1 MNEQHPK
8 QGNYDKPIEKPYEEL
23 PKWFV
28 EMLNARFTTK
38 RSHQDHSRTATTN
51 AGRRSQKA
59 L

>member
-1 MNEQHPK
+1 MNEQPPK
-8 QGNYDKPIEKPYEEL
+8 KGDYDKPIEIPYEEL

-28 EMLNARFTTK
+28 EMLNARLTTK
-38 RSHQDHSRTATTN
+38 KSHNDHGRGVATN

>member
-8 QGNYDKPIEKPYEEL
+8 KSNYDKPIERPFEEL

-38 RSHQDHSRTATTN
+38 RSHNDHNHGVTTN
-51 AGRRSQKA
+51 ARRQSQKA